1 MIPDFV
7 LQTKEIMRQLQA
19 QEEVTYEYWQDS
31 VANRFKDNFLSK
43 YDEYLNLYI
52 NGGANQTGMGLDEL
66 LRFIDDKTREL
77 SALSG
82 LPTSEYDAGDT
93 SVHDEHLN
101 RTNWDDDKMSR
112 PGELD
117 YGDFR
122 DVMDRRE
129 QNN

>member
-43 YDEYLNLYI
+43 YDEYLNMYI

-77 SALSG
+77 SSLSG
-82 LPTSEYDAGDT
+82 LPTSEYDACDT
-93 SVHDEHLN
+93 SVHDEYLN

-122 DVMDRRE
+122 DVMNRRE